1 MRPKNTPND
10 PERRERIVDAAI
22 QLIRDGGTSR
32 VTARAAAQQ
41 AGVPVGSV
49 AYHFESVRAL
59 LIEASRRVLRSRAE
73 SLDEWLRGVTADTVV
88 ARLAELVHHHLT
100 AERGTS
106 VVTYELY
113 VLGMRDPEFRAVSRA
128 SLVHLREKLAE
139 VLPAPAADRLAA
151 TADGYQMQCLF
162 EERTPPVENI
172 RTMLQPD

>member
-22 QLIRDGGTSR
+22 ELIRDGGTAR
-32 VTARAAAQQ
+32 VTARAVAQR

-49 AYHFESVRAL
+49 AYHFDSVRAL
-59 LIEASRRVLRSRAE
+59 LIEASRRVLRFRAD
-73 SLDEWLRGVTADTVV
+73 SLDEWLREVTAETVV
-88 ARLAELVHHHLT
+88 ARLAELIHHHLT

-128 SLVHLREKLAE
+128 SLVHLRDKLAE

-162 EERTPPVENI
+162 EDRTPAPAHI
-172 RTMLQPD
+172 REMLRPT